1 MYFITTAIDYP
12 NGKPHIGHA
21 YEKVLADVLT
31 RYQRLKG
38 IETYFLTGVDQ
49 HGQKMVKT
57 AEKEGVNVATL
68 TKRNTKGFIKLWEK
82 LDVRYD
88 GWAETTDDRHKA
100 CVQAILSDLEAKDAL
115 YKKSYAGFYS
125 VRQEQ
130 YLTDRDRNED
140 GEFGPE
146 WGEVEEREEE
156 NWYFKLSEQVAW
168 LRSAIENDDLK
179 IIPAFRRNEVINAIE
194 RAGETDLCISRPK
207 ERMSWGIPLPFDP
220 EFVTYVWFDALIN
233 YISFAGYRKPDG
245 SDLPDFDQLW
255 PADLQIIGKD
265 ILVPAHAIYW
275 PCMLHAMGFEAA
287 EMPTLLVHGFW
298 NVKSKSGEDEKMS
311 KSLGNIVDPDELAD
325 KFGVDPLRYY
335 LCRDINSGKDSNFD
349 VERLVMLFNTE
360 LANDLGNLLNRSINM
375 TKRFSDATI
384 SDTGTDNPEDLAL
397 RSSLA
402 GTTSAYRK
410 AMENCKVSVALQ
422 AINDHVTH
430 CNGYL
435 ERHKPWEMKKDESL
449 LSRVGEVLSHTAESC
464 AHLAVLLK
472 PVLPEA
478 AEKIFTQLGMDSLNE
493 VTLDQLE
500 WGLLKPGHQTGKPKP
515 VFPRIQQA
523 DEQE

>member
-1 MYFITTAIDYP
+1 MFFVTTAIDYP

-21 YEKVLADVLT
+21 YEKILADVLT

-38 IETYFLTGVDQ
+38 KDAYFLTGVDQ

-57 AEKEGVNVATL
+57 AEAEGVNVATL

-88 GWAETTDDRHKA
+88 GWAETTDARHKA
-100 CVQAILSDLEAKDAL
+100 CVQAILTELEAKGSL
-115 YKKSYAGFYS
+115 YKKSYGGFYS

-130 YLTDRDRNED
+130 YLTDRDRNEE

-156 NWYFKLSEQVAW
+156 NWYFKLSEHADW
-168 LRSAIENDDLK
+168 LRSTVENDDLK
-179 IIPAFRRNEVINAIE
+179 IIPEFRKNEVLNAIE
-194 RAGETDLCISRPK
+194 RAGDTDLCISRPK

-220 EFVTYVWFDALIN
+220 DFVTYVWFDALIN
-233 YISFAGYRKPDG
+233 YISFAGYQKPEG

-275 PCMLHAMGFEAA
+275 PCMLHAMGFEAS

-298 NVKSKSGEDEKMS
+298 NVRGDKMS

-325 KFGVDPLRYY
+325 QFGVDTLRYY
-335 LCRDINSGKDSNFD
+335 LCRDINSGKDSDFD
-349 VERLVMLFNTE
+349 PERLVMLFNTE
-360 LANDLGNLLNRSINM
+360 LANDLGNLLNRSIN
-375 TKRFSDATI
+375 
-384 SDTGTDNPEDLAL
+384 LAK
-397 RSSLA
+397 STA
-402 GTTSAYRK
+402 AYVE
-410 AMENCKVSVALQ
+410 AMDKCEVSVALQ

-435 ERHKPWEMKKDESL
+435 ERNKPWEMKKDESKL
-449 LSRVGEVLSHTAESC
+449 PRVGEVLSHTAESC
-464 AHLAVLLK
+464 AHLAVLLS
-472 PVLPEA
+472 PILPAA
-478 AEKIFTQLGMDSLNE
+478 AEKIFGQLKKEDFSKLT
-493 VTLDQLE
+493 VADLK
-500 WGLLKPGHQTGKPKP
+500 WGLLEPGHLTGKPKP
-515 VFPRIQQA
+515 VFPRIQVEKPEA
-523 DEQE
+523 